1 MAHSIH
7 FCPSS
12 FIYKF
17 YTMSCLSGSRL
28 LALGTPSSESL
39 TSETPSIM
47 NPHWN
52 FSWLSCCCP
61 ESWRSCSY
69 DSVWPVPSH
78 TSAGP
83 RWDRCLSGPTQRPEC
98 GFGNWVSQ
106 SRPLPGL
113 LPFRQGSGSGT
124 VLPYLGTS
132 FLECMVRG
140 GASSPACE
148 IRSLFVAPSGGG
160 NSPRAVKACL
170 ALLYPHH
177 WGQFSREGWQLFCWR
192 GERGVGTVFWCPGSQ
207 SQLFLVKKYWENA

>member
-1 MAHSIH
+1 MILYDQFLHILQQVLDG
-7 FCPSS
+7 
-12 FIYKF
+12 IDVWVGQLKD
-17 YTMSCLSGSRL
+17 
-28 LALGTPSSESL
+28 LAVGLG
-39 TSETPSIM
+39 
-47 NPHWN
+47 
-52 FSWLSCCCP
+52 
-61 ESWRSCSY
+61 
-69 DSVWPVPSH
+69 
-78 TSAGP
+78 
-83 RWDRCLSGPTQRPEC
+83 
-98 GFGNWVSQ
+98 GNWVGQ

-124 VLPYLGTS
+124 VLPHLGTS

-148 IRSLFVAPSGGG
+148 IRSLFVAPSGGS

-177 WGQFSREGWQLFCWR
+177 WGQFSKEGWQLFCWR

>member
-28 LALGTPSSESL
+28 LDLGTPSSESL

-61 ESWRSCSY
+61 ESWRFCSY

-83 RWDRCLSGPTQRPEC
+83 RWDRCLSGPTQRPGC
-98 GFGNWVSQ
+98 GVGWELSWSVQAST
-106 SRPLPGL
+106 RTAPLQA
-113 LPFRQGSGSGT
+113 R
-124 VLPYLGTS
+124 
-132 FLECMVRG
+132 VRVRD
-140 GASSPACE
+140 SSP
-148 IRSLFVAPSGGG
+148 SPGDQLSGVHGEG
-160 NSPRAVKACL
+160 
-170 ALLYPHH
+170 
-177 WGQFSREGWQLFCWR
+177 WGQLTCMWDPFFVC
-192 GERGVGTVFWCPGSQ
+192 GTQW
-207 SQLFLVKKYWENA
+207 WW